1 MMPDLPYVAVW
12 FVTAILVVAA
22 VIDGWMLKVPNWLT
36 FPLVLS
42 GLTFWAVTG
51 GLEGALWSF
60 KGLGVGLAVLLA
72 LYAIGGMGAGDVKL
86 FGGVGAW
93 VGPAVAFQ
101 ATLWWIMVGGL
112 MAAVMIIVSRDWRKH
127 VVNMQTIAREV
138 LVIRDPVKLSEVA
151 AARKPSMML
160 LPYGIPIAVGSIGYF
175 AWSGLLFP

>member
-1 MMPDLPYVAVW
+1 MMPDLPYAAVW
-12 FVTAILVVAA
+12 FVTAVLVVAA

-36 FPLVLS
+36 VPLVLS
-42 GLTFWAVTG
+42 GLVFWSVTG
-51 GLEGALWSF
+51 GLDGAVWSL
-60 KGLGVGLAVLLA
+60 KGLGVGLALLLA

-86 FGGVGAW
+86 YGGVGAW
-93 VGPAVAFQ
+93 VGPVVAFQ

-112 MAAVMIIVSRDWRKH
+112 MAAIMILCSTNWRKH
-127 VVNMQTIAREV
+127 VVNMQMIAHEV

-151 AARKPSMML
+151 AARKPSMTL